1 MGMKHELN
9 QSGQLS
15 LVFEEDILSTNVD
28 RLKDQIDKILE
39 LPPVKLGGVQKVLF
53 DMKLVKMVDSMGLN
67 LLVNLVKSEK
77 NKGHAIAALVSSL
90 HLHRTLLFTRM
101 DKQMEIT
108 LIQ

>member
-1 MGMKHELN
+1 MKHELN
-9 QSGQLS
+9 QSGQIT

-28 RLKDQIDKILE
+28 RLKDQVDKLLE
-39 LPPVKLGGVQKVLF
+39 LPQIKSATISKLVL

-67 LLVNLVKSEK
+67 FLVNLVKSQK
-77 NKGHAIAALVSSL
+77 NLGRSIDALVMSL

-108 LIQ
+108 LVS

>member
-1 MGMKHELN
+1 MKHVIG
-9 QSGQLS
+9 QSGEIS
-15 LVFEEDILSTNVD
+15 LIFEEDVLSTNVD
-28 RLKDQIDKILE
+28 RLKDQIDKIME
-39 LPPVKLGGVQKVLF
+39 LPVVKSANLQKLVL

-77 NKGHAIAALVSSL
+77 NKGRIVSALVTSL

-108 LIQ
+108 LIS